1 MTITA
6 FTTPLLPY
14 HNRHRRYNQ
23 VSYIS
28 KPLGQAVHRDAFFS
42 QRKHSLEQW
51 PQVLLTYEIKKFFS
65 PVHSSFLRHFLDL
78 SGPLH
83 FTDIMLRMVQYV
95 VSRGG
100 QSNMEDSLPGK
111 QFSVPVTLLIP
122 DLIRAKL
129 FSSRVWL
136 FYFHPYFD
144 HSD

>member
-28 KPLGQAVHRDAFFS
+28 KPLEQAVHRDAFFS
-42 QRKHSLEQW
+42 QRKHSLEHW
-51 PQVLLTYEIKKFFS
+51 PQVFLSDEIKKFFS
-65 PVHSSFLRHFLDL
+65 SEHSSFLRHFLDS

-83 FTDIMLRMVQYV
+83 FTDIMLCREQYALP
-95 VSRGG
+95 RGG

-111 QFSVPVTLLIP
+111 QFSIPVTLLIP

-129 FSSRVWL
+129 
-136 FYFHPYFD
+136 HPYFD